1 MTIQNKKRRV
11 HPVPEDRIYARERFR
26 AQLQTALH
34 NLMGEKGVSQRD
46 LAERLGVSE
55 ARVSQMFGSAGNLT
69 VRTVGEVFHALGCQP
84 KAWVNDGV
92 LQMTSESGSS
102 RQQPEQ
108 SCGPSTRS
116 ERMTRGWR

>member
-26 AQLQTALH
+26 VQLQAALH

-92 LQMTSESGSS
+92 LQVTSEA
-102 RQQPEQ
+102 PE
-108 SCGPSTRS
+108 SEKRKGPKR
-116 ERMTRGWR
+116 